1 MSRHLTHL
9 DRPSRAWVNF
19 SYICFTASVSMAGGG
34 IFALPLGG
42 WARVRFAAGKAIVVQ
57 SCFTLA
63 KIMRDRHEASRM
75 INRIEA
81 ASISKLSSA
90 DKA

>member
-9 DRPSRAWVNF
+9 DRPTGAWINF
-19 SYICFTASVSMAGGG
+19 SYIFFAASVSMVGGG

-42 WARVRFAAGKAIVVQ
+42 WVRARFAVGMAIVVQ

-63 KIMRDRHEASRM
+63 KTMRNRHQADRM
-75 INRIEA
+75 INGIEA
-81 ASISKLSSA
+81 ART
-90 DKA
+90 

>member
-9 DRPSRAWVNF
+9 DRPTRASVNF
-19 SYICFTASVSMAGGG
+19 SYICFAASVLMVGGG

-42 WARVRFAAGKAIVVQ
+42 RVRARSAVGMAIVVQ

-63 KIMRDRHEASRM
+63 KTMRDRHQADRM
-75 INRIEA
+75 INGIETA
-81 ASISKLSSA
+81 RT
-90 DKA
+90 